1 MSWIVNDAG
10 MNLDK
15 LWAWDKKKIPSK
27 IRQET
32 GNPAADDLR
41 ERLVELVGGNL
52 TDLLAE
58 MKKRKTGSSKTAAGE
73 PQVPN
78 PDYETDKKFKEILQ
92 RKHVLGA
99 TEQAL
104 EKVDEYGNPAM
115 MKTLARRNYKKVFAA
130 MPKLPPKRILLEI
143 QRERSR
149 PLILPNYEERIA
161 AAARLERKLAK
172 QRAARKAGG
181 ELGASNAKK
190 ETVVDGDGKGDRGM
204 TIKDIFRMY
213 LPDEMFEERPVL
225 SDVDM
230 NKERALMYLSR
241 IGGVKKE
248 SKEDGEDGEG
258 DGDGADEKPEEE
270 EKKEEKEDDADGDD
284 ETERR
289 QSMTEEQLAVL
300 NDAPGTSDAEAKLY
314 CATALCN
321 WARNPSNAQRLAAE
335 VTPFRAPLSHVKAP
349 VPRHPSHR
357 RNPMPPALLLTFV
370 AHGQGAVRAI
380 MRLSL
385 EPIPGMYFFCAGAF
399 RFMSDS
405 LILAT
410 QMIDDGAISTINDI
424 VKVCHP

>member
-15 LWAWDKKKIPSK
+15 LWSWDKKKIPSK

-58 MKKRKTGSSKTAAGE
+58 MKKRKTGSSKTTAGE

-78 PDYETDKKFKEILQ
+78 PDHETDKKYKEILQ

-104 EKVDEYGNPAM
+104 DKVEEYGNPAV

-190 ETVVDGDGKGDRGM
+190 ETVVDGDGKGDRM

-213 LPDEMFEERPVL
+213 LPDDLFEERPVL
-225 SDVDM
+225 SDMDV
-230 NKERALMYLSR
+230 NKERALMYLTR

-248 SKEDGEDGEG
+248 KKDDGDDGGNGGEG
-258 DGDGADEKPEEE
+258 VDEKPEEE
-270 EKKEEKEDDADGDD
+270 DKKEEKEEDGDGED
-284 ETERR
+284 EAERR
-289 QSMTEEQLAVL
+289 QSMTEEQLLVL
-300 NDAPGTSDAEAKLY
+300 HDAPGTSDAEAKLY

-321 WARNPSNAQRLAAE
+321 WARNSSNAQRLAVE
-335 VTPFRAPLSHVKAP
+335 
-349 VPRHPSHR
+349 
-357 RNPMPPALLLTFV
+357 
-370 AHGQGAVRAI
+370 VRACVGGVDAPKI
-380 MRLSL
+380 AS
-385 EPIPGMYFFCAGAF
+385 
-399 RFMSDS
+399 SS
-405 LILAT
+405 LITPHRPSSPQPFPQPLRPNPCPNPRPPRVRSEPSCA
-410 QMIDDGAISTINDI
+410 
-424 VKVCHP
+424 CHWSPSRAYFSSARGHFGSCPIASFWPRK

>member
-92 RKHVLGA
+92 RKHVLGE

-248 SKEDGEDGEG
+248 STEDGEDGEG
-258 DGDGADEKPEEE
+258 DGEGADEKPEEE
-270 EKKEEKEDDADGDD
+270 E
-284 ETERR
+284 
-289 QSMTEEQLAVL
+289 
-300 NDAPGTSDAEAKLY
+300 
-314 CATALCN
+314 
-321 WARNPSNAQRLAAE
+321 
-335 VTPFRAPLSHVKAP
+335 
-349 VPRHPSHR
+349 
-357 RNPMPPALLLTFV
+357 
-370 AHGQGAVRAI
+370 
-380 MRLSL
+380 
-385 EPIPGMYFFCAGAF
+385 
-399 RFMSDS
+399 
-405 LILAT
+405 
-410 QMIDDGAISTINDI
+410 
-424 VKVCHP
+424 